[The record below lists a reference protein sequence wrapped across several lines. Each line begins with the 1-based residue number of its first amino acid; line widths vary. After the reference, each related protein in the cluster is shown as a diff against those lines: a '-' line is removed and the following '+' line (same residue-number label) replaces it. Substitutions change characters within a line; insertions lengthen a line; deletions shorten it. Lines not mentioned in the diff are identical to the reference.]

1 MTEKEKKEKREEWR
15 KRGGRWKERKTRE
28 YRRQLIQFNINRDAR
43 SYVNISMLNSALY

>member
-1 MTEKEKKEKREEWR
+1 MEEEGRKMEGKENR
-15 KRGGRWKERKTRE
+15 RE